1 MQKKKK
7 EYSLRA
13 DMYVKEL
20 CMHVREFEFILS
32 VIDDHYKLLNKSDH
46 HVLSL
51 LDNLISLPNY
61 SF

>member
-1 MQKKKK
+1 
-7 EYSLRA
+7 
-13 DMYVKEL
+13 MYFKEL
-20 CMHVREFEFILS
+20 CMHCMHVREFEFILS

-51 LDNLISLPNY
+51 LDNLITLPNY

>member
-1 MQKKKK
+1 
-7 EYSLRA
+7 
-13 DMYVKEL
+13 MYFKEL

-32 VIDDHYKLLNKSDH
+32 VIDGHCKLLNKSDY

-51 LDNLISLPNY
+51 LDNLITLPNY